1 MEGFKIYTSLDV
13 LATLETTNINHE
25 SAALLPFQ
33 IYDNRKHFIRFYMLK
48 GLKEIFIVLQLLR
61 PWAGES
67 FQVFQVSKILD

>member
-1 MEGFKIYTSLDV
+1 MDVFTQSPSLDV
-13 LATLETTNINHE
+13 LATLETTNIYHE

-61 PWAGES
+61 PWAVES